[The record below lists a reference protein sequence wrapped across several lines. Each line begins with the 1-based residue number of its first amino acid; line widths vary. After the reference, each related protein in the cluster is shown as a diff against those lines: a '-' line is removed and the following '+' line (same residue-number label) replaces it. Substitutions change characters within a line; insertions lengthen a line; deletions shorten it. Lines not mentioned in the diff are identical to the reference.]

1 MGLASPQMA
10 QYLVVGGQC
19 NDWMAT
25 PESVG
30 ECYACELAA
39 GESELRVFARF
50 LLSTHST
57 ARSSNKKYPLLVVL
71 SNSMALCHTAA
82 HASERDVS
90 APRDVSCEAPRP
102 CNKPRV
108 VSMSLVKWDCTAVL
122 SVAEAGVLD
131 DATDGR
137 TATNA
142 AVLGRSFSPLRFRLR
157 RIVPER
163 E

>member
-1 MGLASPQMA
+1 VNAMLANQLPSREVQ
-10 QYLVVGGQC
+10 VG
-19 NDWMAT
+19 
-25 PESVG
+25 
-30 ECYACELAA
+30 
-39 GESELRVFARF
+39 AR
-50 LLSTHST
+50 LSLSAHST
-57 ARSSNKKYPLLVVL
+57 ALSSNKKYPLLVVL

-82 HASERDVS
+82 HASEREVS

-108 VSMSLVKWDCTAVL
+108 VSMSLVKWDCTRVL

-131 DATDGR
+131 DATGGR
-137 TATNA
+137 TAMDA
-142 AVLGRSFSPLRFRLR
+142 AVLWRSFPPRRFRLR